1 MDATI
6 AAWLDGITPEVR
18 RRDARTLVEL
28 YSRATGQPPR
38 LHGSIVGFG
47 HYAYRYASGRTGDGA
62 AGAFAARKPSTV
74 IYLADGNGAHASA
87 LARLG
92 PHTTGVGCLYIKDLS
107 KVDLGVLE
115 GIIRSSYATLTAG
128 VFGQRAREGSEA

>member
-6 AAWLDGITPEVR
+6 EAWLDGITPEIR

-28 YSRATGQPPR
+28 YTRVTGQEPR
-38 LHGSIVGFG
+38 LNGSIVGFG
-47 HYAYRYASGRTGDGA
+47 RYAYRYASGRSGESA
-62 AGAFAARKPSTV
+62 AGAFAPGKPSTV
-74 IYLADGNGAHASA
+74 IYLSDGNAAHEAE

-107 KVDLGVLE
+107 AVDLGVLE
-115 GIIRSSYATLTAG
+115 EIIRSSYATLTAG
-128 VFGQRAREGSEA
+128 VFGGPAGEG

>member
-6 AAWLDGITPEVR
+6 EDWLDGITPDVR

-28 YSRATGQPPR
+28 YARVTGQRAR
-38 LHGSIVGFG
+38 LRGSIVGFG
-47 HYAYRYASGRTGDGA
+47 HYEYRYASGRTGDGPG
-62 AGAFAARKPSTV
+62 GAFAARKPSTV
-74 IYLADGNGAHASA
+74 IYLADGNAAHASA

-107 KVDLGVLE
+107 KVDLAVLE
-115 GIIRSSYATLTAG
+115 GIIRSSYATVTAG
-128 VFGQRAREGSEA
+128 IHGNRAREGSEG

>member
-1 MDATI
+1 MDATFE
-6 AAWLDGITPEVR
+6 AWLDAITPEVR
-18 RRDARTLVEL
+18 RRDARTLVDL
-28 YSRATGQPPR
+28 YTRVTGQPPR

-47 HYAYRYASGRTGDGA
+47 HYEYRYASGRSGEGA
-62 AGAFAARKPSTV
+62 AGAFAPRKPSTV

-87 LARLG
+87 LGKLG
-92 PHTTGVGCLYIKDLS
+92 PHTASVGCVYIKDLS

-115 GIIRSSYATLTAG
+115 GIIRSSYATLTSG